1 MTRYYQKRP
10 SARSHRLSLGPAS
23 ALALSVALPAVA
35 DSVDAAMPYSDAA
48 FGVAVREYLLE
59 YPEVIAEAI
68 LLLRA
73 EQEAETL
80 RHDVEAVREQL
91 PALLDDF
98 KDLDGVAT
106 DRAILVFTDLRCPHC
121 ATTHHA
127 LIKHFKADPSIR
139 ILTRHF
145 PILGPESTESAKTA
159 LALRELYPDLEDKF
173 TISMLDG
180 LRGGRTAQTDA
191 ALAAIGLDEDAIA
204 RVKTQAASQRVASII
219 RETHQVA
226 RALTISGTPTIIAG
240 EQLFRGGANPGKLQ
254 AALDR
259 GRRP

>member
-1 MTRYYQKRP
+1 MTRHYQKRP
-10 SARSHRLSLGPAS
+10 SARSQRLSLVLAS

-35 DSVDAAMPYSDAA
+35 DRVDTAMPYSDAA

-59 YPEVIAEAI
+59 NPEIIAEAI

-98 KDLDGVAT
+98 KDVDAVAT

-127 LIKHFKADPSIR
+127 LIEHFEADPSIR

-145 PILGPESTESAKTA
+145 PILGPESTELAKTA

-180 LRGGRTAQTDA
+180 LRGGRAAQIDA
-191 ALAAIGLDEDAIA
+191 ALTTIGLDQDAIA
-204 RVKTQAASQRVASII
+204 RVEAQAASQSVASII
-219 RETHQVA
+219 SETHQVA
-226 RALTISGTPTIIAG
+226 RALTINGTPAIIAG
-240 EQLFRGGANPGKLQ
+240 KQLFRGGVDPGRLQ
-254 AALDR
+254 AALDG